1 MRREYTPE
9 ESYIE
14 WLKSIGCTLYSPF
27 IDGTML
33 NYIDG
38 KQWYNNCPNF
48 TTISLVD
55 DGLQIVKSG
64 GSGASSCIQIDTVS
78 RPNLNVGDIT
88 RNASLSIIVT
98 GKSSRNVD
106 AYSSFFCDGGYQQ
119 NSQNISWENQS
130 YYGLTTP
137 YFAGLTSG
145 NTTTWHTFQ
154 GVLNTQTNAQYHYC
168 DCILKN
174 TFSPPTRSNNLNEW
188 NRNHFSTRL
197 VTNAT
202 YTIKNCYG
210 FSTAL
215 TNDEINT
222 IYQHDQQ

>member
-14 WLKSIGCTLYSPF
+14 WLKSIGCMLYSPF

-64 GSGASSCIQIDTVS
+64 GNGASSCIQIDTVS
-78 RPNLNVGDIT
+78 RPNLNVGDPT
-88 RNASLSIIVT
+88 NTAPLTLIVT
-98 GKSSRNVD
+98 GKSNRTVD
-106 AYSSFFCDGGYQQ
+106 AYTAFFCDGGGNTNQQ
-119 NSQNISWENQS
+119 NLPYTTMA
-130 YYGLTTP
+130 YYGLVCL
-137 YFAGLTSG
+137 YYAGITSG
-145 NTTTWHTFQ
+145 NATTWHTYQ
-154 GVLNTQTNAQYHYC
+154 GVLDSDSQREYHYRDCSLIHNLNAQRTNQLME
-168 DCILKN
+168 I
-174 TFSPPTRSNNLNEW
+174 
-188 NRNHFSTRL
+188 NRNHFGCKL

-215 TNDEINT
+215 SLADIQK
-222 IYQHDQQ
+222 IYQHDNQ